1 MMAHNCP
8 LCDRSRWHVLWEDE
22 ALFVIDAAEKDWPG
36 FIRVVTKDHVKEM
49 SELSREARHHLMDV
63 VNVVETAVLDFMKPS
78 KVNLAQLGNMV
89 PHVHW
94 HVIARFS
101 DDATFP
107 DAIWATKKR
116 ETDEAVFKM
125 REACHRR
132 LLAALPERLNS
143 AFPSDSRR

>member
-1 MMAHNCP
+1 MAHDCP
-8 LCDRSRWHVLWEDE
+8 LCDRSRWHVLWEDD

-36 FIRVVTKDHVKEM
+36 FIRVVTKAHVKEM
-49 SELSREARHHLMDV
+49 SDLSSEARHHLMDV
-63 VNVVETAVLDFMKPS
+63 VNVVEQAVLDFMKPA

-94 HVIARFS
+94 HVIARFA

-107 DAIWATKKR
+107 DAIWAPRKR
-116 ETDEAVFKM
+116 LTDAAVFKA
-125 REACHRR
+125 REEQHRQ

-143 AFPSDSRR
+143 AFPSGSRR